1 MKKSFFKKIFIRR
14 NILIAIVA
22 IIISVVSMF
31 TFSLARYSNNK
42 NNVKISLKP
51 NDIINKIVIN
61 KNEILLTD
69 FVSGDLQIIKNNKEE
84 VEYLVCVNPCDINLE
99 ISVIDN
105 IDINFNNNDVTVQ
118 LDNEKYDLS
127 NNSFIRFNSIFKIT
141 IDSITTLSI
150 LVFIISFVVTCFA
163 LYLFVKILDIMQK
176 DKTKIWHIP
185 LLIVSCFVIYLETIF
200 YLMAINK
207 FLTLLPIICMLGFV
221 VYYLRF
227 KFNNWQNVF
236 LSFVVIVGTIMAFI
250 IPPGNV
256 PDEPAHFVRSFAEYN
271 RYIHDECD
279 NVNLPKNFEKLMH
292 KYVHNVHSMREKHSG
307 ISYFSELLKN
317 PEYNDLLE
325 QSADYV
331 NTKYLSF
338 LPYLPSGIV
347 NLLGRIINL
356 PVYVVFLLSRLVNF
370 IISTILCYYAIK
382 ITPKFKK
389 LFVIVSLFPI
399 CLQQAAGIDM
409 DYLTNSVSFIFIA
422 LILKFVYE
430 DIKIK
435 RKELLILIGVG
446 LALALCKFGY
456 FFLLLLIILI
466 PNKNFKNKKVA
477 ILFKVLYLV
486 IPIVISYFCN
496 FGSVS
501 TLNNKSDYYTIEKV
515 VKDPINSAI
524 MVAKTLVKRF
534 DLDLFRGLFDG
545 FGWSTKYHYALILA
559 SIASIYIIL
568 IFVKDDDEGS
578 IKLKDRIIML
588 IVFGII
594 FAMLYA
600 ISFTEWTPIGSSSID
615 GLQSRYFIPIVLLFY
630 MAISNNIIKLNI
642 KDKYRF
648 YCILIAIVQLL
659 SITSIVVGFY

>member
-1 MKKSFFKKIFIRR
+1 
-14 NILIAIVA
+14 
-22 IIISVVSMF
+22 
-31 TFSLARYSNNK
+31 
-42 NNVKISLKP
+42 
-51 NDIINKIVIN
+51 
-61 KNEILLTD
+61 
-69 FVSGDLQIIKNNKEE
+69 
-84 VEYLVCVNPCDINLE
+84 
-99 ISVIDN
+99 
-105 IDINFNNNDVTVQ
+105 
-118 LDNEKYDLS
+118 
-127 NNSFIRFNSIFKIT
+127 
-141 IDSITTLSI
+141 
-150 LVFIISFVVTCFA
+150 
-163 LYLFVKILDIMQK
+163 
-176 DKTKIWHIP
+176 
-185 LLIVSCFVIYLETIF
+185 
-200 YLMAINK
+200 
-207 FLTLLPIICMLGFV
+207 
-221 VYYLRF
+221 
-227 KFNNWQNVF
+227 
-236 LSFVVIVGTIMAFI
+236 
-250 IPPGNV
+250 
-256 PDEPAHFVRSFAEYN
+256 
-271 RYIHDECD
+271 
-279 NVNLPKNFEKLMH
+279 MH
-292 KYVHNVHSMREKHSG
+292 KYAHNVHSMKEKYSS
-307 ISYFSELLKN
+307 ISYISELLKA
-317 PEYNDLLE
+317 PEYNNLLE
-325 QSADYV
+325 QKANYD

-347 NLLGRIINL
+347 NFFGRLLNIPI
-356 PVYVVFLLSRLVNF
+356 YVVFLLSRLINY

-430 DIKIK
+430 DIKI
-435 RKELLILIGVG
+435 RKKEILILIGIG

-588 IVFGII
+588 VVFGII

-630 MAISNNIIKLNI
+630 MAISNNLIKLNV
-642 KDKYRF
+642 KNKYRF
-648 YCILIAIVQLL
+648 YFILIGIVQLL
-659 SITSIVVGFY
+659 SITSIIIGFY